1 MRLNPLAQKSDK
13 ICAKRLWDFLCQGWY
28 NNGYVLV
35 LNVRKY
41 RHKLVENQYSI
52 KERLKKM
59 KAKAWRLYGAHDARL
74 EDIELECAGEDG
86 IVVEIVTN
94 TICLSDYKGASLG
107 TGHKRVPRDIDTNP
121 IMFGHEVSG
130 IVREV
135 GDKWKSQFRVGQRVG
150 LQPSLNIPGHELETV
165 GYAWHTIGGDTT
177 HVYLPSIVMEMGC
190 LLPYDGDAFFKCSL
204 AEPISCIVSAFRTNY
219 HNAFCSHD
227 LEVGIVDK
235 GTMLLMAGCGAM
247 GLGCIDIAC
256 HSPEK
261 RPRRLVVTDIDDE
274 RLTRAAKM
282 FGLSYAE
289 GRASGEIN
297 GVEVHFVNTKGM
309 ADPVKELK
317 SFNLA
322 DDERADNPTST
333 GGGYDDIFLFA
344 AVPELITQC
353 SDLLGFGGC
362 LNFFAGPTDQ
372 NLMASFNFYNIHYMM
387 HHIVANSGGDVKD
400 MADSVDWIG
409 KGYLHPE
416 VMITHVG
423 GLDSAAE
430 ATFDLMKVPGGKR
443 LVYTHVLMPMTAIA
457 DFREKGRSD
466 PFFAEL
472 DRICSANNGL
482 WCKEAE
488 EYLLSNAP
496 KVEIGEPKEK
506 VIERRIVVK

>member
-1 MRLNPLAQKSDK
+1 
-13 ICAKRLWDFLCQGWY
+13 
-28 NNGYVLV
+28 
-35 LNVRKY
+35 
-41 RHKLVENQYSI
+41 
-52 KERLKKM
+52 M
-59 KAKAWRLYGAHDARL
+59 KAKAWRLYGAKDARL
-74 EDIELECAGEDG
+74 EDIELEPAGEEG

-94 TICLSDYKGASLG
+94 TICLSDYKGATLG
-107 TGHKRVPRDIDTNP
+107 TGHKRVPRDIATRP
-121 IMFGHEVSG
+121 TMFGHEVSG

-135 GDKWKSQFRVGQRVG
+135 GEKWKDQFHVGQHVG

-165 GYAWHTIGGDTT
+165 GYAWHTIGGETT

-190 LLPYDGDAFFKCSL
+190 LLPYDGDAYFKCSL
-204 AEPISCIVSAFRTNY
+204 AEPISCIVSGFRTNY

-261 RPRRLVVTDIDDE
+261 RPRRLVVTDIDDA
-274 RLTRAAKM
+274 RLARAARM
-282 FGLSYAE
+282 FGLS
-289 GRASGEIN
+289 GERGTGNGEQGTGNGERCVVARGNVN
-297 GVEVHFVNTKGM
+297 GVEVIFVNTRDVE
-309 ADPVKELK
+309 DPVKLLK
-317 SFNLA
+317 SFNLV
-322 DDERADNPTST
+322 DDARADNPTST

-344 AVPELITQC
+344 AVPALITQC

-372 NLMASFNFYNIHYMM
+372 HLMASFNFYNVHYLM
-387 HHIVANSGGDVKD
+387 HHVVANSGGDVKD

-423 GLDSAAE
+423 GLDSAAA
-430 ATFDLMKVPGGKR
+430 ATFDMLKIPGGKR
-443 LVYTHVLMPMTAIA
+443 LVYTHVNMPMTAIE
-457 DFREKGRSD
+457 DFAEKGKTD
-466 PFFAEL
+466 PFYAEL
-472 DRICSANNGL
+472 DRLCSANNGL

-488 EYLLSNAP
+488 DYLLAHAP
-496 KVEIGEPKEK
+496 KVEIGEPKELVK
-506 VIERRIVVK
+506 ERIIRLG

>member
-1 MRLNPLAQKSDK
+1 
-13 ICAKRLWDFLCQGWY
+13 
-28 NNGYVLV
+28 
-35 LNVRKY
+35 
-41 RHKLVENQYSI
+41 
-52 KERLKKM
+52 M
-59 KAKAWRLYGAHDARL
+59 KAKAWRLYGAKDARL
-74 EDIELECAGEDG
+74 EDIELEGAGEDG
-86 IVVEIVTN
+86 VVVEIVTN
-94 TICLSDYKGASLG
+94 TICLSDYKGATLG
-107 TGHKRVPRDIDTNP
+107 TGHKRVPKDIATRP
-121 IMFGHEVSG
+121 TMFGHEVSG

-135 GDKWKSQFRVGQRVG
+135 GEKWKGQFRVGQRVG

-165 GYAWHTIGGDTT
+165 GYAWHTIGGETT

-204 AEPISCIVSAFRTNY
+204 AEPISCIVSGFRTNY

-247 GLGCIDIAC
+247 GLGAIDIAC

-261 RPRRLVVTDIDDE
+261 RPRRLVVTDIDDA
-274 RLTRAAKM
+274 RLARAAKM
-282 FGLSYAE
+282 FGIE
-289 GRASGEIN
+289 GLKGGEVEKWNGAVLAKGVLN
-297 GVEVHFVNTKGM
+297 GVELVFVNTKDV
-309 ADPVKELK
+309 ADPVTLLK
-317 SFNLA
+317 SFNLV
-322 DDERADNPTST
+322 DDARADNPTST

-344 AVPELITQC
+344 AVPALITQC

-372 NLMASFNFYNIHYMM
+372 HLMASFNFYNVHYLM
-387 HHIVANSGGDVKD
+387 HHVVANSGGDVKD

-423 GLDSAAE
+423 GLDSAAQ
-430 ATFDLMKVPGGKR
+430 ATFDMLNVPGGKR
-443 LVYTHVLMPMTAIA
+443 LVYTHVNMPMTAIA
-457 DFREKGRSD
+457 DFAEKGKTD

-472 DRICSANNGL
+472 DRICSANKGL

-488 EYLLSNAP
+488 DYLLAHAP

-506 VIERRIVVK
+506 VVERRIVLDQRS